1 MGSCYDRREVLE
13 EPPLSLGPVMLDLA
27 GPALSAEER
36 ELLLHPL
43 AGGVVLFSRNYEDP
57 LQLSALTETIHGLRS
72 PPLLIAVDHE
82 GGRVQRFRGEFTALP
97 PCGCLGRLHDSDPAA
112 AERAAEQAGWLM
124 ASELLAVGVDF
135 SFAPVL
141 DVDHGVSA
149 VIGDRSFHRD
159 PETVARLARRY
170 LRGMKRAGMEGVGKH
185 FPGHGGVAADSHL
198 ALPVDGRGLEEM
210 AMADLVPFDR
220 LIRSGLAAVMTAH
233 VAFPAVDQRPAG
245 FSEVWLRR
253 VLRERLRFSGA
264 VFSDDISMA
273 GAEAMGDYATRAAA
287 ALEAGCDMVLVC
299 NNPMAAAVVLERL
312 ESGPNPAAQVRLVR
326 MHAAAGR
333 PALRDLKAQQEWKQA
348 AALVARLDA
357 TPELGLGDDRT

>member
-1 MGSCYDRREVLE
+1 M
-13 EPPLSLGPVMLDLA
+13 SLGPVMLDLA

-36 ELLLHPL
+36 EMLLHPL
-43 AGGVVLFSRNYEDP
+43 VGGVVLFSRNYEDP
-57 LQLSALTETIHGLRS
+57 LQLAALTETIHGLRS

-82 GGRVQRFRGEFTALP
+82 GGRVQRFRSGFTALP
-97 PCGCLGRLHDSDPAA
+97 PCACLGRLYDSDPAA
-112 AERAAEQAGWLM
+112 AERAAERAGWLM

-198 ALPVDGRGLEEM
+198 ALPVDERELDEM
-210 AMADLVPFDR
+210 FMTDLVPFER
-220 LIRSGLAAVMTAH
+220 LIRSGLAAVMPAH
-233 VAFPAVDQRPAG
+233 VVFPAVDAKPAG
-245 FSEVWLRR
+245 FSATWLRR
-253 VLRERLRFSGA
+253 VLRGQLRFSGA
-264 VFSDDISMA
+264 IFSDDISMA
-273 GAEAMGDYATRAAA
+273 GAEAMGDYAARAAA

-299 NNPMAAAVVLERL
+299 NNPMGAAIVLERL
-312 ESGPNPAAQVRLVR
+312 EQGPNPAAQVRLAR
-326 MHAAAGR
+326 MHAAGGH
-333 PALRDLKAQQEWKQA
+333 PALADLARQHEWKEA
-348 AALVARLDA
+348 VNLVASLDA
-357 TPELGLGDDRT
+357 TPELGFGDDRT